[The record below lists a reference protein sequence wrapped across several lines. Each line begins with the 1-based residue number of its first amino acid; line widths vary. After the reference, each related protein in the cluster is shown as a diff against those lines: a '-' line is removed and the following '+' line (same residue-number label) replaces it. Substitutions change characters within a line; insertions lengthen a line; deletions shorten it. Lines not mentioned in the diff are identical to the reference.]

1 MFGLS
6 EIAIILVVVILV
18 LAAKKLP
25 DLARSAGKS
34 ARILKAEAAATRDE
48 PAGADGANGT
58 DGQTAPRVI
67 PGETVGPK
75 HGTVPTD
82 SARPTDT
89 VPRPSAA
96 TEPAQP
102 DSGQPRPRD

>member
-18 LAAKKLP
+18 LAARKLP

-48 PAGADGANGT
+48 PTGT

-67 PGETVGPK
+67 PGETVGPQ
-75 HGTVPTD
+75 HGAAPTD
-82 SARPTDT
+82 TARPTDAA
-89 VPRPSAA
+89 RPSAA
-96 TEPAQP
+96 PGPAQP
-102 DSGQPRPRD
+102 DPGQPRPRD

>member
-6 EIAIILVVVILV
+6 EVAIILVVVILV

-34 ARILKAEAAATRDE
+34 ARILKAEAAAAKDE
-48 PAGADGANGT
+48 PAGT
-58 DGQTAPRVI
+58 DGQTGPRVI

-75 HGTVPTD
+75 STTPAD
-82 SARPTDT
+82 SAQP
-89 VPRPSAA
+89 AA
-96 TEPAQP
+96 APHPAQP
-102 DSGQPRPRD
+102 DSGQPRPQN

>member
-6 EIAIILVVVILV
+6 EVAIILVVVILV

-34 ARILKAEAAATRDE
+34 ARILKAEAAATKDE
-48 PAGADGANGT
+48 PAGA

-75 HGTVPTD
+75 SAAPAD
-82 SARPTDT
+82 SCQ
-89 VPRPSAA
+89 PSAA
-96 TEPAQP
+96 THPTQP
-102 DSGQPRPRD
+102 DSGQPRPQD

>member
-6 EIAIILVVVILV
+6 EVAIILVVVILV

-34 ARILKAEAAATRDE
+34 ARILKAEAAATKDE
-48 PAGADGANGT
+48 PAGT

-67 PGETVGPK
+67 PGETVGPR
-75 HGTVPTD
+75 HDTP
-82 SARPTDT
+82 PTDT
-89 VPRPSAA
+89 APTDNAQPS
-96 TEPAQP
+96 PAPHPTQP
-102 DSGQPRPRD
+102 DSGQPRPQE

>member
-6 EIAIILVVVILV
+6 EVAIILVVVILV

-34 ARILKAEAAATRDE
+34 ARILKAEAAAAKDE
-48 PAGADGANGT
+48 PAGT
-58 DGQTAPRVI
+58 DGQTGPRVI

-75 HGTVPTD
+75 STTPAD
-82 SARPTDT
+82 SAQ
-89 VPRPSAA
+89 PSAA
-96 TEPAQP
+96 PHPAQP
-102 DSGQPRPRD
+102 DSGQPRPQN

>member
-34 ARILKAEAAATRDE
+34 ARILKAEAAATKDE
-48 PAGADGANGT
+48 PAGT

-67 PGETVGPK
+67 PGETVGPR
-75 HGTVPTD
+75 HDT
-82 SARPTDT
+82 APTDT
-89 VPRPSAA
+89 ARPSAA
-96 TEPAQP
+96 PDPTQP

>member
-6 EIAIILVVVILV
+6 EVAIILVIVILV

-34 ARILKAEAAATRDE
+34 ARILKAEAAATKDE
-48 PAGADGANGT
+48 PTGT

-75 HGTVPTD
+75 SAAPTD
-82 SARPTDT
+82 SAQPPAAPHPT
-89 VPRPSAA
+89 
-96 TEPAQP
+96 QP
-102 DSGQPRPRD
+102 DSGQHRPQD

>member
-6 EIAIILVVVILV
+6 EVAIILVVVILV

-34 ARILKAEAAATRDE
+34 ARILKAEAEAAAAKDE
-48 PAGADGANGT
+48 PAGT
-58 DGQTAPRVI
+58 DGQTGPRVI

-75 HGTVPTD
+75 STTPAD
-82 SARPTDT
+82 SAQ
-89 VPRPSAA
+89 PSAA
-96 TEPAQP
+96 PHPARP
-102 DSGQPRPRD
+102 DSGQPRPQD

>member
-34 ARILKAEAAATRDE
+34 ARILKAEAAAAQDE
-48 PAGADGANGT
+48 PA
-58 DGQTAPRVI
+58 GQTAPRVI
-67 PGETVGPK
+67 PGETVGPQ
-75 HGTVPTD
+75 HGT
-82 SARPTDT
+82 APTDT
-89 VPRPSAA
+89 ARPSAA
-96 TEPAQP
+96 PDPTQP
-102 DSGQPRPRD
+102 DSGQSRPRD

>member
-6 EIAIILVVVILV
+6 EISIILVVVILV

-48 PAGADGANGT
+48 PAGTDGT

-75 HGTVPTD
+75 HGTTPTD

-96 TEPAQP
+96 TEPTQP